1 MPFIAFLLVFFISSD
16 SWAASQ
22 SLSLSDC
29 AQVETKRQKEIREQF
44 FPGENQRRSDSY
56 LDITN
61 LPHDTLDIVRG
72 YLRDDR
78 DFWVA
83 SVQSQVV
90 SEEGAVNAF
99 TVGTK
104 QALYAVFEM
113 ADHSLKVQKVTS
125 GGAQSV
131 ATLRGH
137 LTPVCCV
144 AISPDG
150 KYLCAAD
157 DRDIKIWDLHT
168 CACRATH
175 FSCLLPFSRMEFV
188 TEGNDAFYV
197 MTYNDKDCKIDMLLP
212 RIGELAFV
220 RNAQVEEDH
229 PALFKVEE
237 LRNGEVV
244 FTLQDLGAR
253 KVLAVTEHH
262 CFVYDR
268 QRWELQNTHR
278 SLQELPEYLLAG
290 RVSETYQNRLFVL
303 TEEALYTYY
312 FDCTKQEY
320 AQLLSKQPIKKIQF
334 SFPAHVMLSDDG
346 RFCAGISKNYFD
358 LWDLAHEI
366 RLYHVPLTGNQ
377 LVQINKLFFSPQGY
391 SFAIVDDATKQ
402 VTCHFFDA
410 EIAQHLYSL
419 ALADAE
425 FIQNMVQKNALPL
438 NKQERSHFAT
448 LPMCVQENL
457 RKNCKLN
464 LLEDLSM
471 QQKRVVDLFLAK
483 PRTVPPHKVK
493 LTKTGAQTFAM
504 LPSALQNEFEKSYDI
519 RRPWAWWKKTA
530 VIAASALALDFL
542 ASRFVTKKPMLV
554 QYAWHFMLSLAVA
567 SQKVFQH

>member
-16 SWAASQ
+16 SWTASQ

-44 FPGENQRRSDSY
+44 FPGENQRRFDSY

-104 QALYAVFEM
+104 EALYAVFVM
-113 ADHSLKVQKVTS
+113 ADHSLKVQKITS
-125 GGAQSV
+125 SGAQSI
-131 ATLRGH
+131 ATLRGCRA
-137 LTPVCCV
+137 PVCCV

-157 DRDIKIWDLHT
+157 DRYLKIWDLHT
-168 CACRATH
+168 HACRATH
-175 FSCLLPFSRMEFV
+175 CSCLKPFSRMEFV
-188 TEGNDAFYV
+188 TEGNDAFYLI
-197 MTYNDKDCKIDMLLP
+197 THNNGDNRIDMLLP
-212 RIGELAFV
+212 RIGEVAFV
-220 RNAQVEEDH
+220 RNAQNEDH
-229 PALFKVEE
+229 SSLYSIDD
-237 LRNGEVV
+237 LRRNEVA
-244 FTLQDLGAR
+244 FTFQDLGTGRAL
-253 KVLAVTEHH
+253 VVTEHR
-262 CFVYDR
+262 CSVYDR
-268 QRWELQNTHR
+268 KHWEFQNAHR

-290 RVSETYQNRLFVL
+290 RISETYQNRLFVL
-303 TEEALYTYY
+303 TEQALYTYY

-320 AQLLSKQPIKKIQF
+320 AQLLSKQPVKKIQF
-334 SFPAHVMLSDDG
+334 SFPSHVMLSDDG

-377 LVQINKLFFSPQGY
+377 LVQIDKLFFSPQGY

-438 NKQERSHFAT
+438 NKQERSYFAT
-448 LPMCVQENL
+448 LPLCVQENL
-457 RKNCKLN
+457 KKTCKPN
-464 LLEDLSM
+464 LLEDLSE
-471 QQKRVVDLFLAK
+471 QQKRVVDLLLSK

-493 LTKTGAQTFAM
+493 LTKTGAQKFAT
-504 LPSALQNEFEKSYDI
+504 LPFALQNEFEKSYDI
-519 RRPWAWWKKTA
+519 RKPWAWWKKTA
-530 VIAASALALDFL
+530 VTAVSALALDFL
-542 ASRFVTKKPMLV
+542 ASRFITKKPMLA
-554 QYAWHFMLSLAVA
+554 QYAWRFMVGLAAA